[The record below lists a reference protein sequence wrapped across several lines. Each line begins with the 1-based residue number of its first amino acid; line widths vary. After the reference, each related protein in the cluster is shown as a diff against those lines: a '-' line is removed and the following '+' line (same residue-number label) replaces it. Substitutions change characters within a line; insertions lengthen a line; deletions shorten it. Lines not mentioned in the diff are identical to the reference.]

1 MKLFTVTAVI
11 LLLSCSNSQINFG
24 GGTNNNR
31 GSSSS
36 NIQARGFSSSGGRSS
51 VRISGSLTTQIG
63 GGNQNNLNFNSQ
75 SFSSPQK
82 SGFSSSVRV
91 ESDGCMS
98 AAQCSSELFTYN
110 EFSGSQCKLR
120 NGSPGFKCTRRNFSS
135 SSRRPFQSATDA
147 SVDISIRNR
156 VSQEE

>member
-11 LLLSCSNSQINFG
+11 LLLSCSHSQINFG
-24 GGTNNNR
+24 GRTNNNR
-31 GSSSS
+31 GSS
-36 NIQARGFSSSGGRSS
+36 NIQARGFSSSGGRNS
-51 VRISGSLTTQIG
+51 VRISGSLTSQS
-63 GGNQNNLNFNSQ
+63 GGNQNNLNFNTQ

-82 SGFSSSVRV
+82 SGFTSSVRV

-98 AAQCSSELFTYN
+98 AAQCSSELFTFN

-135 SSRRPFQSATDA
+135 SSRRPFQSATD
-147 SVDISIRNR
+147 VR
-156 VSQEE
+156 